1 MSLAAAP
8 APGNKRQVR
17 VTRSPIGGIPYGHKY
32 GSTCRATMIHDD
44 VANCTARVDRS
55 KAIHTAGMCETVNF
69 ERRGGDQ
76 EASELQKGD
85 GKHES
90 EKNRRPLLHACG
102 RCLANPVSSCQ
113 TPHHAVSPSTFTSS
127 PARTRFLY
135 VRAPR
140 LGMQNLTAR
149 GEPGAEGEAERV
161 LLLLPQR
168 HSGARRPQGRGLIA
182 ARRHAQLDQQRCV
195 PEILKSASEEEP
207 HRTLQLQQGQS
218 GFKTVENRNR
228 IGASM
233 FCHCKLLVIFHQ
245 GREDETS
252 GPEEKTAAV
261 SLPLLVRGVA
271 AETCRDSSSMGLN
284 RSELPVERS
293 RKDRPIRR
301 DARSLTTA
309 AATTSRPDEAGTRRP
324 RRRRRRAP
332 PFVACCAISSSSSS
346 AWTCSARR

>member
-1 MSLAAAP
+1 
-8 APGNKRQVR
+8 
-17 VTRSPIGGIPYGHKY
+17 
-32 GSTCRATMIHDD
+32 
-44 VANCTARVDRS
+44 
-55 KAIHTAGMCETVNF
+55 MCETVNF

-161 LLLLPQR
+161 LLLLPQG

-207 HRTLQLQQGQS
+207 HRTLQLQQGKGRRNIWTRREDGSRFPSLARQRSRS
-218 GFKTVENRNR
+218 GNMQRQQLHGSEPV
-228 IGASM
+228 GAPGRKKQKRSADPS
-233 FCHCKLLVIFHQ
+233 
-245 GREDETS
+245 GREEPDDGGGDDE
-252 GPEEKTAAV
+252 P
-261 SLPLLVRGVA
+261 PR
-271 AETCRDSSSMGLN
+271 
-284 RSELPVERS
+284 RS
-293 RKDRPIRR
+293 RNTKAAQTSTTSAAIRGLLRDFFEQQLRLDVQRQEMMARRAQERLFFEEQWRESMRRIEQERLMLEQAWAEREEQRRMREEDRAERR
-301 DARSLTTA
+301 DALLTSLL
-309 AATTSRPDEAGTRRP
+309 TRLLQGDL
-324 RRRRRRAP
+324 
-332 PFVACCAISSSSSS
+332 
-346 AWTCSARR
+346 